1 MAKKLVE
8 LTADEALEF
17 KALHAMAEGNDRSL
31 RIALEHHAHEA
42 ALLRTKII
50 QEWEA
55 LAARADFELTGRER
69 MNRAG
74 TFVER
79 LSEKEFA
86 GQRLEVQIAQL
97 RTA

>member
-1 MAKKLVE
+1 MAKKLAE

-17 KALHAMAEGNDRSL
+17 KALHAMADGNDRSL

-42 ALLRTKII
+42 ALIRTKII

-55 LAARADFELTGRER
+55 VSVRADFELTGRER
-69 MNRAG
+69 MNLAG
-74 TFVER
+74 TYIER
-79 LSEKEFA
+79 LSEKEIA
-86 GQRLEVQIAQL
+86 GQRLDVQIAQL